1 MNKLKQLE
9 TKDNFA
15 SLLGFKNSKY
25 INYILYSV
33 GTDHLYKT
41 FSIPKKNGGERIIHA
56 PKEKLKRLQRKLAA
70 VLWDCYVESLEIKS
84 KNKKFKIPAISHAF
98 EKDKSIITNAQI
110 HRNKKYVLNVDLKD
124 YFDSFNF
131 GRVRGFF
138 LKDATFKVPEEIA
151 TVIAQIACYK
161 GKLPQGAPSSPIITN
176 LIANILDYR
185 IVKIAKKYR
194 FSYTRYADDMTFST
208 NRDLSSNKSRAS
220 KELQHFME
228 ELENVITSSG
238 FKINPK
244 KTRLSD
250 ETQRQEV
257 TGLIVNKKVGVKR
270 EYIKNTRAMAFKL
283 YKDEKFE
290 IDGKQGTMEQ
300 LTGRFAFILQ
310 ISQYNNYLLYKKSL
324 VENNF
329 EYQKNLLGRNSSK
342 KSASKYYWK
351 YIFYNRDLRKELFYN
366 KRHKK
371 YSLPQEFY
379 SINEAEKETY
389 MSLFDSREKE
399 YKKFLFYKY
408 FFGNDKP
415 MIVTEGKTDSKYI
428 KAALK
433 KLYKRYPELIEK
445 INGKFIFKIDFLKH
459 SNTAEYL
466 FYVPEGGEGFKY
478 WYNYFSS
485 KIPSNI
491 FKQKFPIKDL
501 GQDIYHKIYPNYIE
515 YFQTLTSRKPNHPTI
530 FLFDNEPVGSPLYE
544 FANHASELQIDT
556 NTLNQI
562 RGSNFYRI
570 SKRNSLYVMAI
581 PLISNMNN
589 GKSSDIED
597 LLLACNQPPVLNGKT
612 FSKGGGSNH
621 YGKEI
626 FSKYVLKNYKQF
638 DFMEY
643 IPLLDGIRDNILDYK

>member
-1 MNKLKQLE
+1 M
-9 TKDNFA
+9 
-15 SLLGFKNSKY
+15 
-25 INYILYSV
+25 
-33 GTDHLYKT
+33 
-41 FSIPKKNGGERIIHA
+41 
-56 PKEKLKRLQRKLAA
+56 
-70 VLWDCYVESLEIKS
+70 
-84 KNKKFKIPAISHAF
+84 
-98 EKDKSIITNAQI
+98 
-110 HRNKKYVLNVDLKD
+110 
-124 YFDSFNF
+124 
-131 GRVRGFF
+131 
-138 LKDATFKVPEEIA
+138 IA
-151 TVIAQIACYK
+151 K
-161 GKLPQGAPSSPIITN
+161 
-176 LIANILDYR
+176 ILDYR

-194 FSYTRYADDMTFST
+194 FAYTRYADDMTFST

-257 TGLIVNKKVGVKR
+257 TGLIVNKKIGVKR

-366 KRHKK
+366 KQHKK

-445 INGKFIFKIDFLKH
+445 INGNFIFKIDFLKH

-466 FYVPEGGEGFKY
+466 FYVPEGEKA
-478 WYNYFSS
+478 
-485 KIPSNI
+485 SNI
-491 FKQKFPIKDL
+491 GIIIFRVKYL
-501 GQDIYHKIYPNYIE
+501 V
-515 YFQTLTSRKPNHPTI
+515 I
-530 FLFDNEPVGSPLYE
+530 FLNK
-544 FANHASELQIDT
+544 
-556 NTLNQI
+556 
-562 RGSNFYRI
+562 NF
-570 SKRNSLYVMAI
+570 L
-581 PLISNMNN
+581 
-589 GKSSDIED
+589 
-597 LLLACNQPPVLNGKT
+597 
-612 FSKGGGSNH
+612 
-621 YGKEI
+621 
-626 FSKYVLKNYKQF
+626 
-638 DFMEY
+638 
-643 IPLLDGIRDNILDYK
+643 